1 MNENDK
7 LRVKRYHRAFCGE
20 DGVNELNDEEILM
33 RIRIEKAHYRA
44 MNKFIESRITE
55 LNSI

>member
-1 MNENDK
+1 MNENE
-7 LRVKRYHRAFCGE
+7 RVKRYRRAFGGE